1 MDQVKIG
8 NFIAERR
15 RDKNLTQMQLAVLVG
30 STPCQISFWETG
42 RAEPNVFNC
51 VLLADALDV
60 TLDELCCRDFK
71 GVK

>member
-1 MDQVKIG
+1 MLMGEKIKELRK
-8 NFIAERR
+8 N
-15 RDKNLTQMQLAVLVG
+15 KNLTQMQLAVLVG
-30 STPCQISFWETG
+30 STPCQISFWETD

-51 VLLADALDV
+51 ILLADALDV